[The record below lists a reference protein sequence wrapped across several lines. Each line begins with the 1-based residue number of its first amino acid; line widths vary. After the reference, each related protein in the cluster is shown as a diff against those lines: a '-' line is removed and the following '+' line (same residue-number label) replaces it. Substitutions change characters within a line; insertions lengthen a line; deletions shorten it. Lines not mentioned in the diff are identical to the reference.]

1 MLWTQLFIRCFKT
14 VLNSTIIMVFLVSY
28 PSPTLAANIWQDIL
42 SYLGYQRRDVLGVAD
57 SRANGGSGRGE
68 CPNLAYE
75 GTNTG
80 KRLIA
85 LIPPIKQS
93 NLLSSP
99 SSSSSE
105 TLKSSLKSISEVTW
119 IWSDTIEEKPSLWF
133 YIPYSY
139 NEESQLKYAKLAL
152 LYESKGLVRET
163 PILFKLPK
171 EPGIAEVKLPISLE
185 VNKPYKW
192 FLSII
197 CDENKPSRNPSVTG
211 WIQRISRDKS
221 VFPVEPSNPLLSR
234 RYDIYARSGLLYDA
248 FTWLVKAYEPIKQPN
263 QNPFV
268 SNFDNYQEAIKQDW
282 FDFFKELDLIN
293 ENDEDDKRDEN
304 NKINEKNKIA
314 DEIAK
319 SPILT
324 LECVQKS
331 TSEKCNQ

>member
-1 MLWTQLFIRCFKT
+1 
-14 VLNSTIIMVFLVSY
+14 MVFLVSY

-42 SYLGYQRRDVLGVAD
+42 SYLGYQQRDVLGVAD

-75 GTNTG
+75 GTNTD

-93 NLLSSP
+93 

-105 TLKSSLKSISEVTW
+105 TLKSISKVTR
-119 IWSDTIEEKPSLWF
+119 ISSNTIEDKPSLWF

-139 NEESQLKYAKLAL
+139 NEQSQLEYAKLAL
-152 LYESKGLVRET
+152 LSERKGLVRET

-192 FLSII
+192 FFSII

-211 WIQRISRDKS
+211 WIRRVQPEKS
-221 VFPVEPSNPLLSR
+221 VLAVEQSNTIPAVKYR
-234 RYDIYARSGLLYDA
+234 IYAHSGFLYDA
-248 FTWLVKAYEPIKQPN
+248 FTWLVKAYEPIKQPD
-263 QNPFV
+263 QNSFV
-268 SNFDNYQEAIKQDW
+268 SNSDNYQEPIKQDW
-282 FDFFKELDLIN
+282 FDFFKELDWID
-293 ENDEDDKRDEN
+293 ENDEDQKRDEN
-304 NKINEKNKIA
+304 NKISEKNKLV

-331 TSEKCNQ
+331 TNQKCNQ

>member
-1 MLWTQLFIRCFKT
+1 
-14 VLNSTIIMVFLVSY
+14 MVFLVSY

-42 SYLGYQRRDVLGVAD
+42 SYLGLQRRDVRGVAD
-57 SRANGGSGRGE
+57 SRANGGAGRGD
-68 CPNLAYE
+68 CPNLAYKS
-75 GTNTG
+75 TNTD

-93 NLLSSP
+93 SLLLPLSSL
-99 SSSSSE
+99 SSE
-105 TLKSSLKSISEVTW
+105 TLGSSLKSISQESSQVTW
-119 IWSDTIEEKPSLWF
+119 IRSDTIEEKPSLWF

-139 NEESQLKYAKLAL
+139 NKQSQLEYAKLAL
-152 LYESKGLVRET
+152 LYQSKGLVRET

-192 FLSII
+192 FFSII

-221 VFPVEPSNPLLSR
+221 VFPVEPSNALLSR
-234 RYDIYARSGLLYDA
+234 RYYIYARSGLLYDA
-248 FTWLVKAYEPIKQPN
+248 FTWLVKAYEPISQPH
-263 QNPFV
+263 QNSFA
-268 SNFDNYQEAIKQDW
+268 SNSNNYQEAIKQDW
-282 FDFFKELDLIN
+282 FDFFKELDLIA
-293 ENDEDDKRDEN
+293 ENDEDDKRDES
-304 NKINEKNKIA
+304 NKRNEENKIA

-331 TSEKCNQ
+331 TYQKCNE

>member
-1 MLWTQLFIRCFKT
+1 
-14 VLNSTIIMVFLVSY
+14 MVFLVSY
-28 PSPTLAANIWQDIL
+28 PSPTLAANFWQDIL
-42 SYLGYQRRDVLGVAD
+42 SYLGYRPRNVLGVA
-57 SRANGGSGRGE
+57 SGRANGGSGRGE
-68 CPNLAYE
+68 CPNIAYE
-75 GTNTG
+75 GTNTD

-105 TLKSSLKSISEVTW
+105 TLKSSLKSISQESSQVTW

-139 NEESQLKYAKLAL
+139 NEESQLEYAKLAL
-152 LYESKGLVRET
+152 LYQSKGLVKET

-192 FLSII
+192 FFSII

-211 WIQRISRDKS
+211 WIQRISREKS
-221 VFPVEPSNPLLSR
+221 VFPVEPSNALLSR

-282 FDFFKELDLIN
+282 FDFFKELDLID
-293 ENDEDDKRDEN
+293 ENDQDDKRDES

-331 TSEKCNQ
+331 TNEKCNQ